1 MLISLK
7 DFKKEGKKFEKR
19 VKDMLL
25 NGKNIYASIKGHE
38 NEINYELYDLPLKKT
53 GFENLVVSLTILYP
67 GKVGKEFKM
76 TTGHKHDKEEVYF
89 FLDGNGLLLLDK
101 KKFKV
106 RKNCIAL
113 VKKNV
118 WHRVINTGKKK
129 LIFLS
134 VFEKYGGR
142 GGA

>member
-1 MLISLK
+1 MLVSLR
-7 DFKKEGKKFEKR
+7 DFKKEGKGGAKK
-19 VKDMLL
+19 VKEMLI
-25 NGKNIYASIKGHE
+25 NGKNIYSNIKGHE
-38 NEINYELYDLPLKKT
+38 NEINYELYDLPLKKA

-67 GKVGKEFKM
+67 GKVGREFKM

-106 RKNCIAL
+106 KKDCIAL

-118 WHRVINTGKKK
+118 WHRVINTGRKK

-142 GGA
+142 GA

>member
-1 MLISLK
+1 MLVSLK
-7 DFKKEGKKFEKR
+7 DFKKEGKGGAKK
-19 VKDMLL
+19 VKEMLI
-25 NGKNIYASIKGHE
+25 NGKNIYSNIKGHE
-38 NEINYELYDLPLKKT
+38 NEINYELYDLPLKKA

-67 GKVGKEFKM
+67 GKVGREFKM

-106 RKNCIAL
+106 KKNFIAL

-118 WHRVINTGKKK
+118 WHRVINTGRKK

-134 VFEKYGGR
+134 VFEKYGER
-142 GGA
+142 G